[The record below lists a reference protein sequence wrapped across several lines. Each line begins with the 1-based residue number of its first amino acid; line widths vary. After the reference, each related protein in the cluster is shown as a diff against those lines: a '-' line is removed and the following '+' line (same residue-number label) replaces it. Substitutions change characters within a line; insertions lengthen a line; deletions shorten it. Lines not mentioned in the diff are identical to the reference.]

1 MKTHHVEVHSNGHH
15 GTIKIDGQ
23 DVSTAVRR
31 IELAHQAWDLPE
43 IELTL
48 LAVSHAVDA
57 QARVHIDSASR
68 DLLIALGWT
77 PPAGES

>member
-1 MKTHHVEVHSNGHH
+1 MTDHWQGLAEQQGRDLARVKDERDRLRAAAKAWLDATE
-15 GTIKIDGQ
+15 GQ
-23 DVSTAVRR
+23 
-31 IELAHQAWDLPE
+31 
-43 IELTL
+43 
-48 LAVSHAVDA
+48 AVDA